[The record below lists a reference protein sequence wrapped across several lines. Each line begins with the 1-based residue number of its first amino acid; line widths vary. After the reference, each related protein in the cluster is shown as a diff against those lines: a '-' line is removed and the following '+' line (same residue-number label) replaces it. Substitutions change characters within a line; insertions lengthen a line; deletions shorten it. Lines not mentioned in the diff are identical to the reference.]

1 VSDIPRGAAAPEDE
15 ERYRQLATEL
25 ADAVEVALEPWVV
38 RTIEARCSES
48 GHVVDDEVRQAAH
61 DAGRRCRDEVGA
73 AVRELLLTD
82 PDDQRDSPLALLR
95 GATRFATEVLR
106 SAGVPPVE
114 RDEFSESSFPQDVY
128 DLSPASFADV
138 DPSLHEPG
146 LMWGA
151 AKAHIH
157 LARRRAEGRR

>member
-1 VSDIPRGAAAPEDE
+1 MTDPQRGAAAPEDE

-25 ADAVEVALEPWVV
+25 AAAVELALEPWVV
-38 RTIEARCSES
+38 RTVESRCRDA
-48 GHVVDDEVRQAAH
+48 GHVVDDGVRAAAH
-61 DAGRRCRDEVGA
+61 DAGRRCRDEVGG
-73 AVRELLLTD
+73 AVRELLATD
-82 PDDQRDSPLALLR
+82 PDDQRGSPLALLR
-95 GATRFATEVLR
+95 GATRYATEVLR
-106 SAGVPPVE
+106 QLGVPPVE
-114 RDEFSESSFPQDVY
+114 RDEFAESAFAEDVY

-138 DPSLHEPG
+138 DPALHEPG

>member
-1 VSDIPRGAAAPEDE
+1 MNEVPRGAAAPEDE
-15 ERYRQLATEL
+15 ERYRQLTTEL
-25 ADAVEVALEPWVV
+25 ADAIELALEPWVV
-38 RTIEARCSES
+38 RSIETRCRES
-48 GHVVDDEVRQAAH
+48 GHVVDDEVRRTAH
-61 DAGRRCRDEVGA
+61 AAGRRCREQVGG
-73 AVRELLLTD
+73 AVRDLLATD
-82 PDDQRDSPLALLR
+82 PDDQRGSPLALLR
-95 GATRFATEVLR
+95 SGTRFATEVLR
-106 SAGVPPVE
+106 GLGVPPLE
-114 RDEFSESSFPQDVY
+114 RDEFSVAAFAEDDY